1 MANTKV
7 DFYHSKNVRVVGL
20 ANKLWD
26 YSSDTA
32 DLIDHVRKL
41 PPEQFVEFML
51 EMGLYE
57 LLRGEK
63 VEELSH

>member
-1 MANTKV
+1 MCV
-7 DFYHSKNVRVVGL
+7 LL
-20 ANKLWD
+20 AWRISSGTT
-26 YSSDTA
+26 SSDTA